1 MTFATH
7 PRVQRISA
15 VGAAAL
21 GAVFVVGAVVQL
33 PQTQDDLA
41 TRVESKLA
49 AAGIVVRAEFSG
61 QDGTLHCTRALADPT
76 QALALAQKVWG
87 VRSIDVDVSCGVPGA
102 RATATTAPP
111 STPTSTP
118 APTPTTAS
126 TVPASTTGE
135 AANSVPPTTSPST
148 TVPATTLPP
157 AAPDQFTLAL
167 KDGVFTLGG
176 TVASD
181 LERFV
186 LVDRA
191 NAALSPS
198 NVVNNLTITDQAD
211 AVPATQFTG
220 LLDVMALMPANLASG
235 ALGWNGSEG
244 TLAGSYV
251 SDDGR
256 DALEAA
262 AAESGVVASL
272 TPRATATAE
281 QAASLE
287 AELNALVAA
296 QPILFDKGSV
306 DISLSSLGTVQQV
319 AGIAKRFAGL
329 SIEVQGHTD
338 SEGDPG
344 RNLTLSEQRAAAVRD
359 TLIALGVPSGDIT
372 SKGFGVTQLIL
383 DSNGNELPD
392 KSRRV
397 VFGVSSI

>member
-1 MTFATH
+1 ML
-7 PRVQRISA
+7 

-21 GAVFVVGAVVQL
+21 GALFVVGAVVQVPL
-33 PQTQDDLA
+33 SQDDLA
-41 TRVESKLA
+41 NRVESKLA
-49 AAGIVVRAEFSG
+49 VAGSEVRAEFSG
-61 QDGTLHCTRALADPT
+61 QDGTLRCTEELPDPG
-76 QALALAQKVWG
+76 QALALAQSVWG
-87 VRSIDVDVSCGVPGA
+87 VQRIDIDVSCGVPGA
-102 RATATTAPP
+102 VTTATT
-111 STPTSTP
+111 
-118 APTPTTAS
+118 TPTT
-126 TVPASTTGE
+126 TPTTT
-135 AANSVPPTTSPST
+135 SVPPPASPAT
-148 TVPATTLPP
+148 TVPSTSVPTV
-157 AAPDQFTLAL
+157 APDQFTLTL

-181 LERFV
+181 LERFL

-198 NVVNNLTITDQAD
+198 NVVNSLTITEEVA

-220 LLDVMALMPANLASG
+220 VLDVLALMPANLASG

-244 TLAGSYV
+244 TLTGSFV

-256 DALEAA
+256 DVLEAA
-262 AAESGVVASL
+262 AAEGGLLATV
-272 TPRATATAE
+272 TPRVMATAE

-329 SIEVQGHTD
+329 SVEVQGHTD

-359 TLIALGVPSGDIT
+359 TLVALGVPSGEIT
-372 SKGFGVTQLIL
+372 SKGFGVTQLIF